1 MRLTS
6 HTLNENMMMTKPLK
20 SYNTGHMHPNHLTLP
35 HWEPKYYKNKD
46 FYSITQS
53 EIQCTNK

>member
-6 HTLNENMMMTKPLK
+6 HTLNEYDDDQTAEIIQ
-20 SYNTGHMHPNHLTLP
+20 HWAHPNHLTLP
-35 HWEPKYYKNKD
+35 HWEQKYYNNEA
-46 FYSITQS
+46 FYSKTQS